1 MKDEQKTKQH
11 LIAELVEMR
20 QRIAQLE
27 KLETEHKQ
35 SEETLRE
42 AREYAESIVETV
54 REPLV
59 VLDNNL
65 RVVTANRCFYQTF
78 QVMPQETKGYSIY
91 ELGNRQWN
99 IPKLRQLLEEILPKA
114 TTFDDFEVKHDF
126 ETIGQRTMM
135 LNARQIYRE
144 SDNTQMILL
153 AIEDIT
159 ERKQAEKQLKEYSQ
173 HLVRSERLATLGQF
187 SGNISHELR
196 NPLGVIDSSIYYLK
210 TKLKDADEKTLEH
223 LDRIRASV
231 DGATATID
239 SLLNLTR
246 MREPRLARLDLIAV
260 TADAINTS
268 KVPATVNVI
277 QSFPEQEVLVNADH
291 EQLVMAFKNVIT
303 NAIDAMGGVGML
315 TVTIH
320 RTADGQAEVSFAD
333 TGPGIAAENLDKVFQ
348 PLFSTKAKGFG
359 FGLSIAKMVIDSH
372 GGTIE
377 AKAEP
382 GKGATI
388 IIRLPLYMEKDKEI

>member
-1 MKDEQKTKQH
+1 MKDEQKTKQQ

-20 QRIAQLE
+20 QRIGQLE

-54 REPLV
+54 RQPLV

-78 QVMPQETKGYSIY
+78 RVMPQETKGYSIY
-91 ELGNRQWN
+91 ELGNRQWD
-99 IPKLRQLLEEILPKA
+99 IPKLRELLEEILPA
-114 TTFDDFEVKHDF
+114 NATFDDFEVEQDF
-126 ETIGQRTMM
+126 PTIGRRIVL
-135 LNARQIYRE
+135 LNARRIYRE

-159 ERKQAEKQLKEYSQ
+159 ERKQAEKRLKEYSQ
-173 HLVRSERLATLGQF
+173 HLLRSERLATLGQF

-231 DGATATID
+231 DGATATIS

-246 MREPRLARLDLIAV
+246 MREPQLARLDLIAV

-268 KVPATVNVI
+268 RVPAKVEVI
-277 QSFPEQEVLVNADH
+277 QDFPELGVVVNADH
-291 EQLVMAFKNVIT
+291 EQLRMAFKNIVR
-303 NAIDAMGGVGML
+303 NAVEAMGGKGTL

-320 RTADGQAEVSFAD
+320 RTTDGQAEVAFAD

-348 PLFSTKAKGFG
+348 PLFTTKAKGMG
-359 FGLSIAKMVIDSH
+359 FGLSIAKMVINKH
-372 GGTIE
+372 GGTVE
-377 AKAEP
+377 VKTEP

-388 IIRLPLYMEKDKEI
+388 IMRLPLYMEKDKEV

>member
-1 MKDEQKTKQH
+1 MKDEQKTKQQ
-11 LIAELVEMR
+11 LIVELAEMR

-268 KVPATVNVI
+268 KVPATVNVV

-333 TGPGIAAENLDKVFQ
+333 TGPGIAAENL
-348 PLFSTKAKGFG
+348 
-359 FGLSIAKMVIDSH
+359 
-372 GGTIE
+372 
-377 AKAEP
+377 
-382 GKGATI
+382 
-388 IIRLPLYMEKDKEI
+388 